1 MATVARWRIGKFLFW
16 IVVAALGLPGAAA
29 LVAWSGLISIAASRG
44 HWAVVD
50 WFLAFGMRNS
60 VELRAMVITPPPLD
74 SPDLIRLGAA
84 HFHGGCAFCHGAPS
98 IALSPIGQQMLPSPP
113 DLTAATRSWK
123 DRELFWIV
131 RHGIKYTGMPGWVA
145 LEREDEIWAVVAFL
159 RQLPKLDA
167 DAYRELALG
176 SARVTEWSGER
187 LATVEASPHNTGA
200 CARCHGA
207 GGEGPSSALVPV
219 LHGQRAEFLLAA
231 LEAYAK
237 GNRRSGIMQPLAA
250 DLDPQDMRP
259 LADYYAKLPP
269 PKPRRTAL
277 ADIASDRGR
286 MLATEGDPAS
296 GIPACNGCH
305 RHDSLAIY
313 PRLAGQNAAYMMG
326 QLRLWQA
333 GHRTGS
339 AGGALMAPIA
349 RRLSEADVQ
358 AVSAYFAGLA
368 ADTDSA
374 VSR

>member
-1 MATVARWRIGKFLFW
+1 VK
-16 IVVAALGLPGAAA
+16 VHP
-29 LVAWSGLISIAASRG
+29 
-44 HWAVVD
+44 
-50 WFLAFGMRNS
+50 
-60 VELRAMVITPPPLD
+60 
-74 SPDLIRLGAA
+74 
-84 HFHGGCAFCHGAPS
+84 APS
-98 IALSPIGQQMLPSPP
+98 
-113 DLTAATRSWK
+113 
-123 DRELFWIV
+123 
-131 RHGIKYTGMPGWVA
+131 
-145 LEREDEIWAVVAFL
+145 
-159 RQLPKLDA
+159 
-167 DAYRELALG
+167 
-176 SARVTEWSGER
+176 
-187 LATVEASPHNTGA
+187 
-200 CARCHGA
+200 
-207 GGEGPSSALVPV
+207 
-219 LHGQRAEFLLAA
+219 FLLAA